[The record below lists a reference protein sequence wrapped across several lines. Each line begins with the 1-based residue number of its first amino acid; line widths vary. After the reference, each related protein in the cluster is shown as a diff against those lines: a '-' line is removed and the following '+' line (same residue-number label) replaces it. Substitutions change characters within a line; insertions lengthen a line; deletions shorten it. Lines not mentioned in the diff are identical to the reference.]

1 MSKDQ
6 VRRAIHVKRFSSAHE
21 PQVGLSSLSSKNH
34 KSSSVV
40 FVSNSQRFRDKELE
54 LLAVLANILFFF
66 SFLFFCLSAETRI
79 IVLNPR
85 RCPADLFSHV
95 DYCSICYT
103 GPLYCHILFNLNFFI
118 YLFRAEKQEREGEV
132 GRRVNRRRGAE
143 K

>member
-6 VRRAIHVKRFSSAHE
+6 VRRAIHVKSISSAHKWDF
-21 PQVGLSSLSSKNH
+21 PRCQAKTTKALLWFLSLTL
-34 KSSSVV
+34 
-40 FVSNSQRFRDKELE
+40 RFRDKELE
-54 LLAVLANILFFF
+54 LLAVLANTSFF
-66 SFLFFCLSAETRI
+66 SFLFFCLSGETRI

-103 GPLYCHILFNLNFFI
+103 GPLYCHILFNLYYFF
-118 YLFRAEKQEREGEV
+118 YLFRAEKQEREREV